1 MVGGVWYIWDMD
13 VDGPRDKMAK
23 VLEFVK
29 QDVAT
34 IRTGRAA
41 PALVENVIIKAY
53 GGSTRLKVVELGTV
67 NVPDAQSL
75 VITPYDNSIIG
86 DIRRDIEAANLGL
99 TPIIDNNVIRIAIP
113 PLTSER
119 RLEYVKMLH
128 RKLEEGRV
136 KVRQIRHDKMAE
148 LKRAHEAGDLPE
160 DDKFTVEEELQKVT
174 DEMMDKIEEIGQAK
188 EAELT
193 GS

>member
-1 MVGGVWYIWDMD
+1 
-13 VDGPRDKMAK
+13 MAK

>member
-1 MVGGVWYIWDMD
+1 M
-13 VDGPRDKMAK
+13 
-23 VLEFVK
+23 
-29 QDVAT
+29 
-34 IRTGRAA
+34 
-41 PALVENVIIKAY
+41 
-53 GGSTRLKVVELGTV
+53 
-67 NVPDAQSL
+67 
-75 VITPYDNSIIG
+75 
-86 DIRRDIEAANLGL
+86 
-99 TPIIDNNVIRIAIP
+99 
-113 PLTSER
+113 
-119 RLEYVKMLH
+119 KMLH